1 MAPALR
7 RSGKM
12 EADVFLYNNNFV
24 IKEKSKKAQSL
35 KDLMKNDLYFMCVD
49 PWPY

>member
-1 MAPALR
+1 MALALR

-24 IKEKSKKAQSL
+24 IKEKSKKSTIVERPHE
-35 KDLMKNDLYFMCVD
+35 K
-49 PWPY
+49 